1 MADNTYRSGEHLIQT
16 AQTQCDCANTM
27 RLRKHNATTQT
38 QYIGDCSFGGIAK
51 KAINVYKR
59 LNVENPLKTGNAALD
74 YAAGQIKPVKAWNTG
89 FNAGKYGF
97 IAKQTYDE
105 TCKRKKQNQ
114 SEYRRTDMN
123 KTLANLLI
131 LGGVN
136 HIISYIPL
144 PQLINQIWSVLFIIF
159 FVIILL
165 KKNFSLFAPMQNKFS
180 KITHYIEAL
189 GAVDYLIF
197 LFGTVAGFIFGYIS
211 AQRQYNNEPPIDDI
225 ALAYF
230 SCLEYAYYAALVV
243 AFIWATYI
251 SFLKKTRL
259 SV

>member
-1 MADNTYRSGEHLIQT
+1 MIFKKRNSFRDRSCQLWRTIHTVQ
-16 AQTQCDCANTM
+16 ANILYK
-27 RLRKHNATTQT
+27 LRKHNATTQT
-38 QYIGDCSFGGIAK
+38 QYIGDCSFWGIAK
-51 KAINVYKR
+51 KAVNVYKKS
-59 LNVENPLKTGNAALD
+59 NVENPLKTGNAALD

-165 KKNFSLFAPMQNKFS
+165 KKNFSLFAPRQKKFS
-180 KITHYIEAL
+180 KKTINFEA
-189 GAVDYLIF
+189 
-197 LFGTVAGFIFGYIS
+197 
-211 AQRQYNNEPPIDDI
+211 
-225 ALAYF
+225 
-230 SCLEYAYYAALVV
+230 
-243 AFIWATYI
+243 
-251 SFLKKTRL
+251 
-259 SV
+259 

>member
-1 MADNTYRSGEHLIQT
+1 MIGAANYGGQYIPVRRTSYT
-16 AQTQCDCANTM
+16 NCANTM
-27 RLRKHNATTQT
+27 RLRKYNALG
-38 QYIGDCSFGGIAK
+38 IVLFGGLPK
-51 KAINVYKR
+51 KLLMCIKKKS
-59 LNVENPLKTGNAALD
+59 NVENPLKTGNAALD

-165 KKNFSLFAPMQNKFS
+165 KKTFPYSLLC
-180 KITHYIEAL
+180 KINLAKL
-189 GAVDYLIF
+189 LI
-197 LFGTVAGFIFGYIS
+197 T
-211 AQRQYNNEPPIDDI
+211 
-225 ALAYF
+225 
-230 SCLEYAYYAALVV
+230 
-243 AFIWATYI
+243 
-251 SFLKKTRL
+251 LKL
-259 SV
+259 

>member
-1 MADNTYRSGEHLIQT
+1 MRLRKYNAT
-16 AQTQCDCANTM
+16 AQTQCDYANTIHWG
-27 RLRKHNATTQT
+27 LFFW
-38 QYIGDCSFGGIAK
+38 GDCQ

-144 PQLINQIWSVLFIIF
+144 PQLINQIWSVYHLFRYHLIEKKF
-159 FVIILL
+159 F
-165 KKNFSLFAPMQNKFS
+165 
-180 KITHYIEAL
+180 
-189 GAVDYLIF
+189 LIR
-197 LFGTVAGFIFGYIS
+197 S
-211 AQRQYNNEPPIDDI
+211 
-225 ALAYF
+225 
-230 SCLEYAYYAALVV
+230 YA
-243 AFIWATYI
+243 
-251 SFLKKTRL
+251 K
-259 SV
+259 

>member
-1 MADNTYRSGEHLIQT
+1 
-16 AQTQCDCANTM
+16 
-27 RLRKHNATTQT
+27 
-38 QYIGDCSFGGIAK
+38 
-51 KAINVYKR
+51 
-59 LNVENPLKTGNAALD
+59 
-74 YAAGQIKPVKAWNTG
+74 
-89 FNAGKYGF
+89 
-97 IAKQTYDE
+97 
-105 TCKRKKQNQ
+105 
-114 SEYRRTDMN
+114 MN

-197 LFGTVAGFIFGYIS
+197 LFGIVAGFIFGYIS

-230 SCLEYAYYAALVV
+230 SCLEYAYYAALVI

-251 SFLKKTRL
+251 SFFKKHD
-259 SV
+259 

>member
-1 MADNTYRSGEHLIQT
+1 MIGAANYGGQYIPVRRTSYT
-16 AQTQCDCANTM
+16 NCANTM
-27 RLRKHNATTQT
+27 RLRKHNALG
-38 QYIGDCSFGGIAK
+38 IVLFGGLPK
-51 KAINVYKR
+51 KLLMCIKKNQ
-59 LNVENPLKTGNAALD
+59 NVENPLKTGNAALD
-74 YAAGQIKPVKAWNTG
+74 YVAGQIKPVKAWNTG

-165 KKNFSLFAPMQNKFS
+165 KKNFSLFASMQNKFS

-230 SCLEYAYYAALVV
+230 SCLEYAYYAALVI

-251 SFLKKTRL
+251 SFFKKHD
-259 SV
+259 

>member
-1 MADNTYRSGEHLIQT
+1 MQHTNWGKRLIFKKRNSFRDRSCQLWRTIHTGQ
-16 AQTQCDCANTM
+16 ANILYK
-27 RLRKHNATTQT
+27 LRKYNATTQT
-38 QYIGDCSFGGIAK
+38 QCVGDCSFWGIAK
-51 KAINVYKR
+51 KAVNVYKKS
-59 LNVENPLKTGNAALD
+59 NVENPLKTGNAALD

-144 PQLINQIWSVLFIIF
+144 PQLINQIWSVYHLFRYHLIEKKF
-159 FVIILL
+159 F
-165 KKNFSLFAPMQNKFS
+165 
-180 KITHYIEAL
+180 
-189 GAVDYLIF
+189 LIR
-197 LFGTVAGFIFGYIS
+197 S
-211 AQRQYNNEPPIDDI
+211 
-225 ALAYF
+225 
-230 SCLEYAYYAALVV
+230 YA
-243 AFIWATYI
+243 
-251 SFLKKTRL
+251 K
-259 SV
+259 

>member
-1 MADNTYRSGEHLIQT
+1 MAGDRHQTGEHLIQT

-27 RLRKHNATTQT
+27 RLRKHNATAQI
-38 QYIGDCSFGGIAK
+38 QCVGDCSFGGIAK

-211 AQRQYNNEPPIDDI
+211 A
-225 ALAYF
+225 
-230 SCLEYAYYAALVV
+230 
-243 AFIWATYI
+243 
-251 SFLKKTRL
+251 KTIQ
-259 SV
+259 